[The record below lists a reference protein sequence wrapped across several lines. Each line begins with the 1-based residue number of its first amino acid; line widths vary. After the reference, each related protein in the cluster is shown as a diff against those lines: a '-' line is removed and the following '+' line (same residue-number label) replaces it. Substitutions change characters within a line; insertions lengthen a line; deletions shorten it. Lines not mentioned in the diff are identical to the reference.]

1 MRMNIHPADRH
12 KIVNNHVSNWQSI
25 RDRKRIWI
33 RCPGPVSAFTR
44 ENLRSAQFWKFVGRV
59 GVALFFAD

>member
-33 RCPGPVSAFTR
+33 RCPGPVSRFHQGKLEIGAILEIR
-44 ENLRSAQFWKFVGRV
+44 RSGRRSAFLR
-59 GVALFFAD
+59 